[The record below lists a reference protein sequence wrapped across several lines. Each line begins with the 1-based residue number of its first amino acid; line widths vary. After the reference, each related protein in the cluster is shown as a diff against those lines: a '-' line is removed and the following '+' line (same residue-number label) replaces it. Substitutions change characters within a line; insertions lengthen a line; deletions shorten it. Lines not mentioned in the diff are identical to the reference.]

1 MLRRISILAVIAS
14 LTAAGVAVG
23 ATKGKTYGTYHGKST
38 QGIVVSLAAAS
49 RNGARSFRY
58 RAKMKCNDGS
68 TFLDDYF
75 TDVVT
80 IRHDRFSVS
89 YTSNAG
95 AVTTKVTGTLLAGH
109 ATGTIR
115 IVERFSEVKDSNG
128 DTPLA
133 ADGAIVCDSG
143 TVRWTARAS

>member
-1 MLRRISILAVIAS
+1 MPRPIAILAAIVS
-14 LTAAGVAVG
+14 LTAVGVAH
-23 ATKGKTYGTYHGKST
+23 AASPARTYGTYRGRTT
-38 QGIVVSLAAAS
+38 QGISVRLAAAS
-49 RNGARSFRY
+49 ATGDRWFRY
-58 RAKMKCNDGS
+58 RAKLKCNDGS

-75 TDVVT
+75 SDDVSV
-80 IRHDRFSVS
+80 RGGRFSTS

-95 AVTTKVTGTLLAGH
+95 AVTTKVTGILSGSR

-115 IVERFSEVKDSNG
+115 IIERFSEVRDSNG

-143 TVRWTARAS
+143 SVHWAAKA